1 MRGVERYRR
10 ADDALSL
17 SRAFLASAEAA
28 ELRRHTNL
36 EEWHGDCSA
45 TEAAETPPD
54 KGKPTAR
61 WGRKATGQVRS
72 DLIAGLPKERV
83 TSRARWSSAAGG
95 SSWNAPGGRAS
106 VARCTLRA
114 CRRLPALSRF
124 LPRRATAHGL
134 LAWSIGQTRSAFPG
148 P

>member
-36 EEWHGDCSA
+36 EEWHGDCCA

-72 DLIAGLPKERV
+72 DLIAGLPKERDV
-83 TSRARWSSAAGG
+83 TPRARWSSAAGG

-114 CRRLPALSRF
+114 YRRLPALSRF
-124 LPRRATAHGL
+124 PAVLPAQGL
-134 LAWSIGQTRSAFPG
+134 LA
-148 P
+148 

>member
-36 EEWHGDCSA
+36 EEWHGECPA

-61 WGRKATGQVRS
+61 WGTQS
-72 DLIAGLPKERV
+72 H
-83 TSRARWSSAAGG
+83 G
-95 SSWNAPGGRAS
+95 S
-106 VARCTLRA
+106 
-114 CRRLPALSRF
+114 
-124 LPRRATAHGL
+124 
-134 LAWSIGQTRSAFPG
+134 G
-148 P
+148 PQ